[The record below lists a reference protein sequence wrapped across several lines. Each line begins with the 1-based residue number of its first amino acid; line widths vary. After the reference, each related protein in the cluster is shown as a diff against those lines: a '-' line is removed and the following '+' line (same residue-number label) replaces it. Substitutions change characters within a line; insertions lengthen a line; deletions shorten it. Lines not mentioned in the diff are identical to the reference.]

1 MSKFSVTE
9 FRQRLRPLTRQM
21 AAMEGLERGE
31 YSIEID
37 QRLVPVSSPVLPA
50 EADLVAEGD
59 DLFDHLRVDDRK
71 SYLDQAGLLEHGAVV
86 HVRVY
91 RLDRSWGVG
100 HDPEV
105 ELRNVFMAWMGTP
118 EQDARIVSAPAL
130 RTYEDLVGA
139 VEAVASE
146 DDWSEFTQGET
157 LPPADDAFERF
168 SEERD
173 AWLVG

>member
-9 FRQRLRPLTRQM
+9 FRQRLRPLTRRC
-21 AAMEGLERGE
+21 AAMEGLFQGE

-37 QRLVPVSSPVLPA
+37 QRMVPVSMPVLPA
-50 EADLVAEGD
+50 TDDGFIDPKDDLV
-59 DLFDHLRVDDRK
+59 DHLRVDDRK

-100 HDPEV
+100 HDPEI
-105 ELRNVFMAWMGTP
+105 ELRNVFMVWMGTP

-130 RTYEDLVGA
+130 RTYEELIA
-139 VEAVASE
+139 
-146 DDWSEFTQGET
+146 
-157 LPPADDAFERF
+157 
-168 SEERD
+168 
-173 AWLVG
+173 